1 MLQQHHTV
9 YIVDDDDD
17 DVRDSL
23 RALLESCHFTVRD
36 FGSASDFLIA
46 RRAGDGDC
54 LLLDLHMPQ
63 LDGISVLAQMRAEGS
78 PLPAI
83 VITGRSDPALKQRA
97 LQNGAFALFDK
108 PVPEDVLLNAI
119 DCAIASRAANASSL
133 QGQIS

>member
-1 MLQQHHTV
+1 MRREYHTV
-9 YIVDDDDD
+9 YIVDDDDG
-17 DVRDSL
+17 VRDSL
-23 RALLESCHFTVRD
+23 RALLESCNFTVRD
-36 FGSASDFLIA
+36 FSSGSDFLVA
-46 RRAGDGDC
+46 RRTSDADC

-78 PLPAI
+78 ELPAI

-119 DCAIASRAANASSL
+119 DCAIASRATVSHVS
-133 QGQIS
+133 QGEIS

>member
-1 MLQQHHTV
+1 MRQEQHTV
-9 YIVDDDDD
+9 YVVDDDD

-23 RALLESCHFTVRD
+23 RALLESCNFTVRD
-36 FGSASDFLIA
+36 FSSGSDFLIA
-46 RRAGDGDC
+46 RRTGDGDC

-78 PLPAI
+78 KLPAI

-119 DCAIASRAANASSL
+119 DCAIASRATHSHSSH
-133 QGQIS
+133 GQIS